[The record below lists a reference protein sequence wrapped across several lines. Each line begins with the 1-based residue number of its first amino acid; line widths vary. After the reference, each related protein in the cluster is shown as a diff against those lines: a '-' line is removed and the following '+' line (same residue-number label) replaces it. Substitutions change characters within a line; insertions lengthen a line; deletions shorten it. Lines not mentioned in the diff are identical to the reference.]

1 MLMPANNIHQQSEL
15 RWPGNTPERVS
26 GQRAFTLLEML
37 IVLVIIAILAGLALP
52 HIRGNTES
60 VAINAAC
67 RQLVADLSLARQ
79 RAISQR
85 STVAVVFISPD
96 IFNINLGGW
105 GPNELEEIKR
115 LQGGVYTHYALYQYR
130 KVGEQPGTRDS
141 EGYITEW
148 KSLPDKTFIDPNE
161 FTKDRLNLNQS
172 AGFRV
177 HPGNVQ
183 PQFRFPFSSSPPLQ
197 IGPNGL
203 PYIAFDHEGRCITV
217 DRDETGVGTMAG
229 DRYLNVARGAIL
241 FTRESDGRVLESNYE
256 AQQVPP
262 FNATNNIIYVNALTG
277 RAKRQELQLQ

>member
-1 MLMPANNIHQQSEL
+1 MLMRANNIRLQ
-15 RWPGNTPERVS
+15 PGRMS
-26 GQRAFTLLEML
+26 RRGAFTLLEML

-96 IFNINLGGW
+96 VFDPTLLSSPGLTA
-105 GPNELEEIKR
+105 NEIAEIKR

-241 FTRESDGRVLESNYE
+241 FTRESDGSVQQSNFE

>member
-1 MLMPANNIHQQSEL
+1 MRANNIRPQPSHTS
-15 RWPGNTPERVS
+15 RRA
-26 GQRAFTLLEML
+26 AFTLLEML

-96 IFNINLGGW
+96 VFNINLGGGW
-105 GPNELEEIKR
+105 APNERDEIKR

-241 FTRESDGRVLESNYE
+241 FTRESNGSVLESNFE